1 MLFLSVTEGVV
12 KGIVVIYPVVYVD
25 DTEFAAVV
33 ANNDGIDAGVDY
45 HALAH
50 AAAASVFDIVTGGTF
65 FSHKIKGGAYHVFSC
80 GADDCVCFGMNAAAK
95 FISFA
100 PGNVEFFSSAPAKVA
115 AVLSAAGCTGITGGD
130 YLVVFYDYC
139 TVFPAK
145 AGSAFKNS
153 FGDVEVIIVFVS
165 SFFCH
170 GITP

>member
-50 AAAASVFDIVTGGTF
+50 AAAASVFDIVAGGTF

-80 GADDCVCFGMNAAAK
+80 GADDCVRFRMNAAAK
-95 FISFA
+95 FVTFA
-100 PGNVEFFSSAPAKVA
+100 SRDVKLFSSAPAKVA
-115 AVLSAAGCTGITGGD
+115 AVFSAAGSPGISGGD
-130 YLVVFYDYC
+130 YLVVFYDDRA
-139 TVFPAK
+139 VFSAK
-145 AGSAFKNS
+145 AGSAFKNALCNIK
-153 FGDVEVIIVFVS
+153 VIIMFVA
-165 SFFCH
+165 SFF
-170 GITP
+170 